1 MSSLL
6 KEYSRTLRLGNIET
20 LIDKVEYQSRE
31 QYVTDLMQLIIQERN
46 KNRIDRLIRKAGFPS
61 IKNLDNYEFSPI
73 TFPEGLDKETLLNLD
88 FVGNKEN
95 VLMLGAVGTG
105 KTHLAIALGVM
116 ACMAGK
122 EVRFY
127 RTGDLT
133 SELLELH
140 ENNQVNRFVKKLAQT
155 DLLIL
160 DEVGYVP
167 TSKRASELLFTVIS
181 NCYER
186 QSIVVTSNLELGRW
200 NEVFGD
206 DRLTAALIDRVIHH
220 AHILVFKGESY
231 RYKQA
236 LKRKQE
242 N

>member
-6 KEYSRTLRLGNIET
+6 KEYSRTLRLGNIEK
-20 LIDKVEYQSRE
+20 LIDQVEYQNRE
-31 QYVTDLMQLIIQERN
+31 QYVTDLMKLIIEERN

-61 IKNLDNYEFSPI
+61 IKTLDNYEFSPI
-73 TFPEGLDKETLLNLD
+73 TFPQGLNKETLLTLD
-88 FVGNKEN
+88 FIDNKEN
-95 VLMLGAVGTG
+95 ILMLGAVGTG
-105 KTHLAIALGVM
+105 KTHLSIALGVM

-122 EVRFY
+122 EGRFY

-133 SELLELH
+133 TELLELH
-140 ENNQVNRFVKKLAQT
+140 EKNQVSRFVKKLEQA

-186 QSIVVTSNLELGRW
+186 QSIIVTSNLELGRW

-206 DRLTAALIDRVIHH
+206 DRLTAALIDRMIHH

-236 LKRKQE
+236 LMRK
-242 N
+242 